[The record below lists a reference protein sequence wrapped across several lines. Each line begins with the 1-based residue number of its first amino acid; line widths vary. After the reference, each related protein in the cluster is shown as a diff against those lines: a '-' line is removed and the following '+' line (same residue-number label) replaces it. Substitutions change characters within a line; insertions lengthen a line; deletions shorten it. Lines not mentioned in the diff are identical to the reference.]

1 MSTTISLSQQL
12 KQQLKLSPAQIQA
25 MRMLEIPACELL
37 ACINEELQKNPAL
50 EEGHEQND
58 AEVNESDFN
67 EVDSQDEYNN
77 PLQNDNFDYNM
88 YVQDDDM
95 PETTIATGGRTHED
109 IPFSMGTSFSEYLK
123 SQIYLT
129 KMDKPDRHIAKFVV
143 GNIDEDGYLRR
154 TVEELVDDLCF
165 REGLQVSDEKM
176 AEIVEQVKQFDP
188 IGVGAYDLQ
197 ECLLIQLCKKEQTP
211 TIQLAIKILRDHYDS
226 FSNRKYTK
234 LMQRLN
240 ISEEQFKQV
249 TKEIVHLNPKPG
261 SAWIGTVVER
271 NQSIIIP
278 DFIIEQENDDLIITI
293 NQGNIPELHISS
305 EYQAMLEQYSKPE
318 SQNKANI
325 REAARFVKTNVE
337 NAKYFI
343 DAIRQRNETMM
354 RTIEVL
360 SALQRDFFLQ
370 GDSMYLKPLT
380 LKDVADRTGY
390 DVSTV
395 SRTFAN
401 KYVQTEFGVF
411 PMKYFFSESMTNANG
426 IEVSTREIKQKLR
439 EVIEQEDKSNPI
451 TDDQLVVIM
460 HEAGYPIARR
470 TVAKYREQM
479 NIPVARMR
487 RQMLQ

>member
-1 MSTTISLSQQL
+1 MATSLTLSQQL

-25 MRMLEIPACELL
+25 MRLLEVPACELL

-50 EEGHEQND
+50 EEGQDQN
-58 AEVNESDFN
+58 AEADNTELMQ
-67 EVDSQDEYNN
+67 EEYEN
-77 PLQNDNFDYNM
+77 PLQNGDFDYRD
-88 YVQDDDM
+88 YVEDD
-95 PETTIATGGRTHED
+95 ETYDTSVMTGGRAHED
-109 IPFSMGTSFSEYLK
+109 IPFSMGTSFAEYLK
-123 SQIYLT
+123 SQVYLT
-129 KMDKPDRHIAKFVV
+129 EMDKPDRHIAKFVV

-154 TVEELVDDLCF
+154 TVEELVDDLSF
-165 REGLQVSDEKM
+165 REGLVVPDEKM
-176 AEIVEQVKQFDP
+176 ADIVEQIKQFDP

-197 ECLLIQLCKKEQTP
+197 ECLLIQLRRKKQTAAVC
-211 TIQLAIKILRDHYDS
+211 LAIKILENHFEI
-226 FSNRKYTK
+226 FSRRNFEK
-234 LMQRLN
+234 LQQRME
-240 ISEEQFKQV
+240 ISEEQLRDAIA
-249 TKEIVHLNPKPG
+249 EIVRLNPRPG

-278 DFIIEQENDDLIITI
+278 DFIIEQEEDDLIISI
-293 NQGNIPELHISS
+293 NQGNIPELHISAD
-305 EYQAMLEQYSKPE
+305 YQEMLETYSHPE
-318 SQNKANI
+318 SQNSAQI
-325 REAARFVKTNVE
+325 REAARFVKTNVD

-360 SALQRDFFLQ
+360 VALQRDFFLQ

-401 KYVQTEFGVF
+401 KHVQTEFGIF
-411 PMKYFFSESMTNANG
+411 PLKFFFSDKITNSQG
-426 IEVSTREIKQKLR
+426 TDVSTREIKQKLR
-439 EVIEQEDKSNPI
+439 EVIEQEDKANPI
-451 TDDQLVVIM
+451 TDDQLVDIM

-479 NIPVARMR
+479 EIPVARMR
-487 RQMLQ
+487 RQLLK

>member
-1 MSTTISLSQQL
+1 MATSLTLSQQL

-25 MRMLEIPACELL
+25 MRLLEVPACELQ

-50 EEGHEQND
+50 EEGMDQN
-58 AEVNESDFN
+58 AEVELNDTN
-67 EVDSQDEYNN
+67 LQDEYTN
-77 PLQNDNFDYNM
+77 PLQNDDFNYDD

-95 PETTIATGGRTHED
+95 HESSFSTGGRAHED
-109 IPFSMGTSFSEYLK
+109 IPFSMGTSFAEYLK

-154 TVEELVDDLCF
+154 TVEELVDDLSF
-165 REGLQVSDEKM
+165 REGLQVTDEKM
-176 AEIVEQVKQFDP
+176 YEIVEQVKQFDP
-188 IGVGAYDLQ
+188 DGVGAYDLQ
-197 ECLLIQLCKKEQTP
+197 ECLLIQLRKKEQT
-211 TIQLAIKILRDHYDS
+211 TAISLAINILENHFDS
-226 FSNRKYTK
+226 FSNRKYAK
-234 LMQRLN
+234 IMQRMD
-240 ISEEQFKQV
+240 ITEEQLKQA
-249 TKEIVHLNPKPG
+249 TAEIIRLNPRPG

-278 DFIIEQENDDLIITI
+278 DFIIEQEDNDLTITI
-293 NQGNIPELHISS
+293 NQGNIPELHISAD
-305 EYQAMLEQYSKPE
+305 YQQMLEAYSHPE
-318 SQNKANI
+318 SQNSAQI

-360 SALQRDFFLQ
+360 VALQRDFFLQ

-390 DVSTV
+390 DVSTI
-395 SRTFAN
+395 SRTFSN

-411 PMKYFFSESMTNANG
+411 PLKFFFSDKIVNSQGNE
-426 IEVSTREIKQKLR
+426 ISTREIKQKLR
-439 EVIEQEDKSNPI
+439 EVIEQEDKTNPI
-451 TDDQLVVIM
+451 TDDQLVTIM
-460 HEAGYPIARR
+460 HESGYPIARR

-479 NIPVARMR
+479 NIPVARIR
-487 RQMLQ
+487 RQLLK